1 MMHHT
6 IMSFR
11 RDPDA
16 VRGKQ
21 SKVKILS
28 RRNGYHGIA
37 MGALAATGI
46 PAYHEGFGPITPGFS
61 YLSAPYAYRNAAEG
75 MSEEEFAKLEEKT
88 RKMLQS
94 ADAEWQVTLLRCD
107 TLADAAEKAPKLD
120 RLDFVYFN
128 NDSFVGT
135 CTRDERD
142 AQQDRHR
149 YLP

>member
-1 MMHHT
+1 MPDKKATVIT
-6 IMSFR
+6 I
-11 RDPDA
+11 
-16 VRGKQ
+16 
-21 SKVKILS
+21 
-28 RRNGYHGIA
+28 
-37 MGALAATGI
+37 
-46 PAYHEGFGPITPGFS
+46 
-61 YLSAPYAYRNAAEG
+61 G

-142 AQQDRHR
+142 AQLAMIGVIEHAHKDVPFCFPDKSILHRPVLPLAIIAHWQDMKAAEGTRA
-149 YLP
+149 